1 MRTTKRD
8 TSTRAFKLGYMQGI
22 KGHAKEGCPFHETT
36 KRGEW
41 MGGWRVGHAYY
52 VAGYIAS

>member
-1 MRTTKRD
+1 MRRAKRD
-8 TSTRAFKLGYMQGI
+8 TSARAFKLGYMQGI
-22 KGHAKEGCPFHETT
+22 KGHPKECPFQETT

-52 VAGYIAS
+52 VAGYIAP